1 MDYRRKKRW
10 VRYNHIK
17 CKMYLRNDFHF
28 KCAYCRMR
36 EQDTGVLGED
46 YFEKDHFIA
55 RASETGGDLDSYE
68 NMVYACAKCNGTKSD
83 ISIDLL
89 LNPCKD
95 DIYSGVHPHVTNLGK
110 SGQYQLRGNTT
121 EGWQYINTL
130 QLNSRFYREMREKQE
145 QAGIDDD
152 ELEGLIDEISNRSDV
167 PKDLL
172 RKLRTL
178 VCNNYSIK
186 RNNQQDSDFRCGH
199 SKAGQ
204 AVQEV
209 LDILDNLSVPYELL
223 FEENDV
229 DIKIQ
234 YNNEDY
240 LCEIVLN
247 DSAEIP
253 VRNIRMKKGQR
264 ESWLA
269 ENENH
274 GVMYYYIKT
283 GRLEFYGVNEEN
295 ELLACLKSGR

>member
-1 MDYRRKKRW
+1 M
-10 VRYNHIK
+10 
-17 CKMYLRNDFHF
+17 
-28 KCAYCRMR
+28 
-36 EQDTGVLGED
+36 
-46 YFEKDHFIA
+46 
-55 RASETGGDLDSYE
+55 
-68 NMVYACAKCNGTKSD
+68 
-83 ISIDLL
+83 
-89 LNPCKD
+89 
-95 DIYSGVHPHVTNLGK
+95 
-110 SGQYQLRGNTT
+110 RGNTT

-145 QAGIDDD
+145 QAGIEDDG
-152 ELEGLIDEISNRSDV
+152 LGPPEG
-167 PKDLL
+167 
-172 RKLRTL
+172 
-178 VCNNYSIK
+178 
-186 RNNQQDSDFRCGH
+186 
-199 SKAGQ
+199 GQ

-274 GVMYYYIKT
+274 GVMYYYMKT